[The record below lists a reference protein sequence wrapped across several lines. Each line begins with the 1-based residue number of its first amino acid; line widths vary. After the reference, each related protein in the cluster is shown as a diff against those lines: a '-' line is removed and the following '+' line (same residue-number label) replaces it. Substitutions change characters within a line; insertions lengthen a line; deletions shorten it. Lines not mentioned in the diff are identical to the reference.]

1 MTPAPSA
8 PKIEPPPR
16 RAMDLAG
23 PLPTDTWIL
32 EASAGTGKT
41 YAIAGLVTR
50 YVAEGV
56 ATIDQVLAVTFGR
69 AATSELRSR
78 VRERLVSVRDAL
90 SDPAAA
96 RQDDDAALQEDDV
109 VLAHLATGDPAEVA
123 ERGKRLATALAD
135 FDAAT
140 VATVHEFCQ
149 QVLVGAGIAADFD
162 PGTRLVEDLDDVRD
176 QVAEDIYLR
185 WVLSTE
191 GDPGAFPVDRA
202 RAIAAAAVRDRTARL
217 LPALTGLVR
226 AHPAAIRVRYA
237 EAVRREFD
245 RRTRGARVVGFDDL
259 LGRVRDSLVDPASA
273 AVSAQRL
280 RDRYRI
286 VLVDE
291 FQDTDP
297 VQWDVLRLAF
307 HGHRTLVVIGDPK
320 QAIYAFRGA
329 DVRAYLSAVD
339 TASSYATLDRNW
351 RSDAPLVQGLQL
363 LFRGAALGDRRIS
376 VAEVAVGHADHR
388 LLDDRGEG
396 PAVEVRQLLRAG
408 LSLTQGGLLASDR
421 ARVEVADDVTARI
434 RSVLAAGWTVTPR
447 GSSTPRPV
455 HAGDIAVLVRKLA
468 HATLIRDRLQ
478 DSGIPVVL
486 TSAESVYVTPA
497 ATDWITLIQAL
508 EQPNRNAR
516 VRAAALTSLIGKTAA
531 EVDRD
536 GQTGTDD
543 LRAAL
548 RRWAAVFAERG
559 VAAMFDDL
567 ARERSLAARL
577 LGLTD
582 GERLLTDLR
591 HVAEALHERA
601 TRERLGL
608 GGLLSWLH
616 ERVAEAADDPD
627 QERSRRLDS
636 DANAVQI
643 TTIHTSKGLEFPI
656 VLVPYGWD
664 GIYVGDRER
673 TPSGHADDGTR
684 TLHVGGRHADDYQ
697 AACRAEETDDA
708 GEELRLLYVAATRA
722 ISKLV
727 LWWAPTTLTKSSPLH
742 RLLHTDDPAVG
753 IPASI
758 SVDRNDAVIT
768 GRFQALAR
776 VADALTATQ
785 FSAADSAP
793 SPTAGPAVADPPL
806 LEAARLDRELDQR
819 WRRTS
824 YSGLTRAVHEQAGA
838 MVQEP
843 QVGVKDDEGPEDQPE
858 DEPGASSM
866 SAERGAGSDVQLN
879 VVGGFGDN
887 RQEPSPIPRATGLSP
902 AELALAAIPSPMADL
917 PAGAEFGTLVHAILE
932 RADLTAASPLAA
944 LLAATREELRWRHRD
959 LDATNLAAALLPATQ
974 TPWGPIADGACL
986 ADFGPADRL
995 TELDFELP
1003 LAGGDRA
1010 QALGPSGSAGAPPVV
1025 GDLADLLETHLPDGD
1040 PVRPYSHA
1048 LRAPGF
1054 AQESLVGYLSGSID
1068 LVVRVGVGGG
1078 SRYVVIDH
1086 KTNRLGPPD
1095 VQLTAWHY
1103 RRAALD
1109 DAVRQAHYPLQAML
1123 YSVALHRFL
1132 RWRLADYDPVRHL
1145 GGVAYLFLRGM
1156 CGPEAPTEADGSAP
1170 GVWAWRPPAA
1180 LVTSLSDTLAGSRS

>member
-1 MTPAPSA
+1 MSSTSSTPWTH
-8 PKIEPPPR
+8 PPPR
-16 RAMDLAG
+16 PTMDLAG
-23 PLPTDTWIL
+23 SLPTGTWIL

-90 SDPAAA
+90 SDPASA
-96 RQDDDAALQEDDV
+96 RQGDDV
-109 VLAHLATGDPAEVA
+109 VLAHLATGDPAKVA
-123 ERGKRLATALAD
+123 ERGNRLATALAD

-217 LPALTGLVR
+217 LPSLTGLER
-226 AHPAAIRVRYA
+226 GNPAAVRVRYA
-237 EAVRREFD
+237 DAVRREFD

-280 RDRYRI
+280 RDRYRV

-339 TASSYATLDRNW
+339 TATSYATLDRNW

-363 LFRGAALGDRRIS
+363 LFRGAALGDQRIS

-388 LLDDRGEG
+388 LLDDRGQG
-396 PAVEVRQLLRAG
+396 SAVEVRQLLRTG
-408 LSLTQGGLLASDR
+408 LPLNQGGLIASER
-421 ARVEVADDVTARI
+421 ARAEVAADVTARI

-468 HATLIRDRLQ
+468 HATLVRDQLR

-486 TSAESVYVTPA
+486 TSAESVYLTSA
-497 ATDWITLIQAL
+497 AADWITLIQAL

-531 EVDRD
+531 EVDHD
-536 GQTGTDD
+536 GQDGADE

-548 RRWAAVFAERG
+548 RRWAAAFADRG
-559 VAAMFDDL
+559 VAAMFDDV

-591 HVAEALHERA
+591 HVGEALHERA

-616 ERVAEAADDPD
+616 ERVAEAANDPD
-627 QERSRRLDS
+627 QERSRRLDK
-636 DANAVQI
+636 DANAVQV
-643 TTIHTSKGLEFPI
+643 TTVHTSKGLEFPI

-673 TPSGHADDGTR
+673 TPRGHADDGTR
-684 TLHVGGRHADDYQ
+684 TLHVGGRQAEDYQ
-697 AACRAEETDDA
+697 AACHAEEIDDA

-727 LWWAPTTLTKSSPLH
+727 LWWAPTALTKNSSLH
-742 RLLHTDDPAVG
+742 RLLHTADPAIG
-753 IPASI
+753 IPANI
-758 SVDRNDAVIT
+758 SVDRDDTVIAR
-768 GRFQALAR
+768 RFSTFAS
-776 VADALTATQ
+776 VAEALTTTE
-785 FSAADSAP
+785 FSATSSAP
-793 SPTAGPAVADPPL
+793 SPMAGLAVPDAPL
-806 LEAARLDRELDQR
+806 LQVARLDRELDQR

-824 YSGLTRAVHEQAGA
+824 YSGLTRTVHEQGGA
-838 MVQEP
+838 VMQEP
-843 QVGVKDDEGPEDQPE
+843 QVGVKDDEGPENQPE

-866 SAERGAGSDVQLN
+866 RSLDPPENAGYGANQPLDV
-879 VVGGFGDN
+879 
-887 RQEPSPIPRATGLSP
+887 P
-902 AELALAAIPSPMADL
+902 AGTAAHPDAALLEVISPMGEL

-932 RADLTAASPLAA
+932 HADLTAASPMDA
-944 LLAATREELRWRHRD
+944 LLTATREELRWRHRD
-959 LDATNLAAALLPATQ
+959 LDAVELAAALLPATQ

-986 ADFGPADRL
+986 ADFGRDDRL

-1003 LAGGDRA
+1003 LAGGDR
-1010 QALGPSGSAGAPPVV
+1010 GPAWGAAGSAGAPPVV
-1025 GDLADLLETHLPDGD
+1025 GDLADLLEAHLPADD
-1040 PVRPYSHA
+1040 PVRPYA
-1048 LRAPGF
+1048 EMMRTPGF

-1068 LVVRVGVGGG
+1068 LVVRAGTGGG

-1095 VQLTAWHY
+1095 VALTAWHY
-1103 RRAALD
+1103 RRAAMD

-1132 RWRLADYDPVRHL
+1132 RWRLADYDPARHL

-1156 CGPEAPTEADGSAP
+1156 CGPDAPTEADGSVP
-1170 GVWAWRPPAA
+1170 GVWAWQPPAT
-1180 LVTSLSDTLAGSRS
+1180 LVAALSDALAGTQS